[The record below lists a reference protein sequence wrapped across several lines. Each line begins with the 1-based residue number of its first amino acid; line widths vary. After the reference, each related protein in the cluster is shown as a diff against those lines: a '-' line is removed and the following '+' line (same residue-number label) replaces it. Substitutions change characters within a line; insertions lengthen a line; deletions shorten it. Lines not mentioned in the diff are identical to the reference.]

1 MTMETTWNQV
11 DTYFEQRLLAADDVL
26 EAALADSSAAGLPPI
41 SVTPLQGKFL
51 ALLAKLGHARRI
63 LEVGTLGGYS
73 AIWMARTLPPDG
85 KLVTLEI
92 SSKHAEVAKRSIARA
107 GLENRVT
114 VVVAPAANSLARM
127 LADKVE
133 PFDLF
138 FIDADK
144 ESSVEYF
151 EYALALS
158 HPGTVIVVDNV
169 VRKGEVIDA
178 KSTDTMVQGVQR
190 LADRLSKEQRVT
202 ATAIQTVGAKG
213 YDGFILAIVK

>member
-1 MTMETTWNQV
+1 METTWNQV

-114 VVVAPAANSLARM
+114 VVVAPAASALARM
-127 LADKVE
+127 VADKVE
-133 PFDLF
+133 PFDLV

-178 KSTDTMVQGVQR
+178 KSTDAMVQGVQR